1 MDSESNHNHLLLD
14 QRLSN
19 SNEPNLE
26 LQLNL
31 LGHYGNSSAPTK
43 NNHHKKMRMRMKKFS
58 CKHCNKKFPNSQAR
72 GGHQNAHKRE
82 RILLKLQKEWNNLHH
97 VAAAAG
103 GGRLVV
109 PLHSHRRPD
118 DQDHLH
124 ANYASQCP
132 HRCRAKYY
140 NWTPTPINY
149 DKASA
154 SNTNLMDLG
163 NNAAAFPTTPTSV
176 LWSSTT
182 LLPFSS
188 SPSSSSSPFI
198 KLNLF

>member
-1 MDSESNHNHLLLD
+1 MDPESNRNHLLQDL
-14 QRLSN
+14 RLSN

-31 LGHYGNSSAPTK
+31 LGHFGNSNASTK
-43 NNHHKKMRMRMKKFS
+43 NNHDKKMKKFS
-58 CKHCNKKFPNSQAR
+58 GMHCNKKFSNSQAL

-82 RILLKLQKEWNNLHH
+82 RALLKRQKEWNNLHH
-97 VAAAAG
+97 VAAAAAG
-103 GGRLVV
+103 RRLVV

-118 DQDHLH
+118 DHDHLH
-124 ANYASQCP
+124 ANDYASQRPQC
-132 HRCRAKYY
+132 CGADGY

-154 SNTNLMDLG
+154 SNTNIMDLG
-163 NNAAAFPTTPTSV
+163 INAAAFPTTPTSV

-182 LLPFSS
+182 LFSFF
-188 SPSSSSSPFI
+188 FI
-198 KLNLF
+198 FTFYQTKFVLENFP